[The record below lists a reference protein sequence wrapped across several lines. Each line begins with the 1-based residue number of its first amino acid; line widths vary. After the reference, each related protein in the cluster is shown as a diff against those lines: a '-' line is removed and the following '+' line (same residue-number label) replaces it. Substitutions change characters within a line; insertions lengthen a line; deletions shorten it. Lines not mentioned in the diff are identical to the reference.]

1 MGSVHDQLVGR
12 EKLLAAIAEYEYHY
26 GKLNL
31 VDYLCENPGIC
42 TFKQLV
48 LDLHADIYSQLG
60 EIERERRES
69 LHDEDRCEGAGD

>member
-1 MGSVHDQLVGR
+1 MGSVHDQLVVR

-31 VDYLCENPGIC
+31 VDYLCEHPGIC

-48 LDLHADIYSQLG
+48 LSLHADIYRIL
-60 EIERERRES
+60 EEAERGYHES